1 MVYIP
6 LLLVKGPQENC
17 LKSSFIWC
25 QIFQLQTIEKYNRY
39 STFII
44 YYNKLSKSS
53 RLKLIGRHCVSADFL
68 PNTLTKKIYIYIY
81 MYIYI
86 YIIWYMHSG
95 GVFSGQVYS
104 ACPWTWQEMRPG
116 LFQKHAVC
124 NGILICFLLVRSLA
138 LLTFNFF
145 SLLFFN
151 FYVGNF
157 ITMIL

>member
-1 MVYIP
+1 MGYIP

-53 RLKLIGRHCVSADFL
+53 RLKLIGRHCVLADFL

-81 MYIYI
+81 VYIYI
-86 YIIWYMHSG
+86 SYDICT
-95 GVFSGQVYS
+95 VV
-104 ACPWTWQEMRPG
+104 
-116 LFQKHAVC
+116 V
-124 NGILICFLLVRSLA
+124 CFLAKFILRA
-138 LLTFNFF
+138 LELGKKWDLGCFRNML
-145 SLLFFN
+145 SAMAYWYV
-151 FYVGNF
+151 FY
-157 ITMIL
+157 L